1 MFETLARI
9 FSFRFFLVLIG
20 VALVTFT
27 ALWFWALP
35 DGEDLLKQYPQV
47 VYQGPKKPFTIK
59 LERRKPA
66 GWTRLDEIPKV
77 VRGAIIV
84 SEDWAFY
91 QHDGIDTQ
99 QIQEVL
105 KRDLP
110 RGRISRGAS
119 TITQQVVK
127 NVYLDQSKS
136 ALRKFKEILIALQ
149 LDREVSKNR
158 ILEIYFNIAEWGEG
172 VFGIRAAAS
181 HYFSKQPSELT
192 AKEAAFLAMLL
203 PSPKRYSQSFRKG
216 ELTPYARRTVH
227 SILKKMGRARFLSEP
242 ELELSLQE
250 RLSFESQENPQDS
263 EPLDQETGPEFPN

>member
-1 MFETLARI
+1 MLETLGRI
-9 FSFRFFLVLIG
+9 FSFRFFLVLAG
-20 VALVTFT
+20 VATVTFA
-27 ALWFWALP
+27 ALWLWALP

-47 VYQGPKKPFTIK
+47 IYHGPKKPFTMK

-66 GWTRLDEIPKV
+66 GWTQLDGIPKV

-99 QIQEVL
+99 QIQQVL

-172 VFGIRAAAS
+172 IFGIRAAAA

-216 ELTPYARRTVH
+216 ELTPYARRTIH
-227 SILKKMGRARFLSEP
+227 SILRKMAQARYLSEA
-242 ELELSLQE
+242 ELDAALFE
-250 RLSFESQENPQDS
+250 RLSFERDELAPEASSPDE
-263 EPLDQETGPEFPN
+263 ETGPEFPE